1 MKVVVVGLG
10 KVGRNILQCL
20 VEERHDIVAID
31 ENAETVQ
38 DIVDRYDVKGLCGNG
53 CIAENLEE
61 AGADTADLLLS
72 VTPSDEQNVLCC
84 LDSKEPRREEHPS
97 PACAIPNIISRRISC
112 GKS

>member
-1 MKVVVVGLG
+1 MTFAAEYAKIRMLVPKEKRAEAKSGDEKMKVVVVGLG

-53 CIAENLEE
+53 CIAETLEE

-72 VTPSDEQNVLCC
+72 VTPSDEQNGLC
-84 LDSKEPRREEHPS
+84 
-97 PACAIPNIISRRISC
+97 
-112 GKS
+112 

>member
-61 AGADTADLLLS
+61 AGADTADLLLA
-72 VTPSDEQNVLCC
+72 VGRTKRFVLF
-84 LDSKEPRREEHPS
+84 DRQEPRREEHHRPRTR
-97 PACAIPNIISRRISC
+97 SRI
-112 GKS
+112 